1 METERKCGAGSEIAL
16 LHNKLCESIMIHFTL
31 GIDCS
36 QYTALGACVST
47 QDESIGPWGTNG
59 CDWSSGQCYGK

>member
-1 METERKCGAGSEIAL
+1 MNG

-59 CDWSSGQCYGK
+59 CNWSSGACFRK